1 MERTFQKTSGGIANE
16 RFVADSQNGGAIAPR
31 PGLMAGGRPVKLKGL
46 QRAARESKRLALLG
60 TRALVFAH
68 EVGNPLNGISVGL
81 EFVKRDL
88 ESAEFDVRLLIATL
102 QSTMLEID
110 RLGSLLNEFREIACP
125 QNIDFQR
132 TDLVKNT
139 KEVLSCQYAAYR
151 KLGIT
156 VDLQFDSPLLPVM
169 ADPGKLKQVVL
180 NLCNNAAQAMPDGGC
195 LTIKGYYLAQKV
207 VLEISDTGAGIPE
220 GLDVF
225 ELFRTTK
232 PRGSGLGLPLVRQI
246 LAAHHGAI
254 NYTSKPGDGTT
265 FTVYLPAAD
274 SET

>member
-46 QRAARESKRLALLG
+46 QHAARESKRLALLG
-60 TRALVFAH
+60 TRAAVFAH

-88 ESAEFDVRLLIATL
+88 ESAEFDVRVLIATL
-102 QSTMLEID
+102 QGTMLEIG
-110 RLGSLLNEFREIACP
+110 RLGSLLNEFRGIACP
-125 QNIDFQR
+125 QYIDFQR

-139 KEVLSCQYAAYR
+139 KEVLSCQYDAYR

-156 VDLQFDSPLLPVM
+156 VDLQFSSPSLPVM

-180 NLCNNAAQAMPDGGC
+180 NLCNNAVEAMPDGGD
-195 LTIKGYYLAQKV
+195 LTIKGYHLAQKV

-220 GLDVF
+220 GVDVF

-246 LAAHHGAI
+246 VSAHNGTI
-254 NYTSKPGDGTT
+254 NYTTEPGHGTT
-265 FTVYLPAAD
+265 FKISLPAAD
-274 SET
+274 